1 MNCRPSNRFRW
12 QHSVFWIA
20 IVGLL
25 VFIVEAAHAASTVIS
40 TDFGSPYVSGALQGQ
55 PSTPPVWTTAGSGS
69 STATVQSGI
78 GVSGS
83 PAVQVVRAAAANADR
98 RWAIPVT
105 GYPTQRF
112 VIVDWDMRVA
122 QATVPGG
129 FGPFMGVD
137 TYDADVAPYVL
148 GALGVDATTGD
159 VLYQF
164 QDSGVLTETGLVVN
178 FNQWHHFRL
187 VLDFASDTYKG
198 YVNGSQVA
206 STGFVDRS
214 FGLNNFTD
222 ADIATF
228 AAAAD
233 AISQSLS
240 ATAVFDN
247 FVVRDG
253 LLGDYN
259 VDGMVDNADFTTW
272 RTSFGNAVAPAGN
285 LADGN
290 LNAAVDAADYVIWRD
305 NRGTSI
311 SSAAGFGT
319 SFVPEPT
326 GITVTVTGILLVLAI
341 RQRRRSRG

>member
-1 MNCRPSNRFRW
+1 MAALF
-12 QHSVFWIA
+12 VYD
-20 IVGLL
+20 L
-25 VFIVEAAHAASTVIS
+25 VDLRANAASTIIS
-40 TDFGSPYVSGALQGQ
+40 TDFGSPYVVGSPLQGQ
-55 PSTPPVWTTAGSGS
+55 PSPPPAWTTAGAGG
-69 STATVQSGI
+69 STATVKAGVGMSGTP
-78 GVSGS
+78 GVE
-83 PAVQVVRAAAANADR
+83 VTRAAAANADR

-105 GYPTQRF
+105 GYPTQRY
-112 VIVDWDMRVA
+112 VIVDWDMKVSE
-122 QATVPGG
+122 ATVLGG

-137 TYDADVAPYVL
+137 TYDADIVPYVL
-148 GALGVDATTGD
+148 GALGVDASTGD

-178 FNQWHHFRL
+178 FDQWYHYRL
-187 VLDFASDTYKG
+187 VLDFASDTYLG

-206 STGFVDRS
+206 ATGFVDRG

-233 AISQSLS
+233 AISQNLS

-259 VDGMVDNADFTTW
+259 IDGAVTATDRTTW
-272 RTSFGNAVAPAGN
+272 RSSFGNSVSPTGN

-290 LNAAVDAADYVIWRD
+290 GNGLVDAADYVIWRD
-305 NRGTSI
+305 NLGASI
-311 SSAAGFGT
+311 SSGAGLGAAL
-319 SFVPEPT
+319 VPEPT
-326 GITVTVTGILLVLAI
+326 FAAVTISGFLLAFAT
-341 RQRRRSRG
+341 QRRRHFGG